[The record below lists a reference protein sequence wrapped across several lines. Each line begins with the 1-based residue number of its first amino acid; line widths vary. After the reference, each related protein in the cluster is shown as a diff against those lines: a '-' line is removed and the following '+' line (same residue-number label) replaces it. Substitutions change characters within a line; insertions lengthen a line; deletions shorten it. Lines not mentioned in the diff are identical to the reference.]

1 VSLVYGLLLII
12 AVSLLTAVLMA
23 TPVVKRQSQKVFL
36 DPGQFGLDF
45 ESVAFTAADGVTLV
59 GWWIPAP
66 GSSRTIICL
75 HGYAGSCDPDLEY
88 AVALHKAGFT
98 LLYFDFRAHGRSEG
112 QLTSIG
118 ALEVQDCQAAI
129 RYAVERGSRS
139 IGLLGFS
146 MGGRV
151 ALLTAAE
158 HPDGVKALIS
168 DGGPARLT
176 TAIAAD
182 LREKHLPGFLSA
194 PLAFIIVLGMSILTL
209 RNLFVSDPYYRTS
222 KLAPL
227 PVLFIHGGKDPH
239 TRMDELER
247 MIHQAGEHAESWV
260 VPQAGHRNVQDFVGK
275 EYIERV
281 IAFFDR
287 TL

>member
-1 VSLVYGLLLII
+1 MNLVYGLLLII
-12 AVSLLTAVLMA
+12 AVTLLTAVLLA
-23 TPVVKRQSQKVFL
+23 YQVANRQPQKAFL

-45 ESVAFTAADGVTLV
+45 IDAAFTTTDGIDLV

-66 GSSRTIICL
+66 GSTRTIVCL

-88 AVALHKAGFT
+88 AVALHKASFN
-98 LLYFDFRAHGRSEG
+98 LLYFDFRAHGRSRG
-112 QLTSIG
+112 RLTSIG
-118 ALEVQDCQAAI
+118 ALEVQDCLAAI
-129 RYAVERGSRS
+129 HYAVERGSRS

-151 ALLTAAE
+151 ALLSAAE
-158 HPDGVKALIS
+158 HPSALKALIY

-182 LREKHLPGFLSA
+182 LQEKHLPGFLSA
-194 PLAFIIVLGMSILTL
+194 ALAYIIVLGMSILT
-209 RNLFVSDPYYRTS
+209 RRDLFIREPYYQAAR
-222 KLAPL
+222 LAPL
-227 PVLFIHGGKDPH
+227 PVLFIHGGRDPH

-247 MIHQAGEHAESWV
+247 MIRQAGGHAESWV
-260 VPQAGHRNVQDFVGK
+260 VPQTGHRNLEDFVGK

-281 IAFFDR
+281 IAFFER